1 MKSLISA
8 VRKIVRQPAVAEAVA
23 AKTPISIAPPI
34 PLNIYEDLPSL
45 GDDTENIMEMI
56 QRAFPDLKLYSQHLT
71 RANRRK
77 LYMSIHFLRTD
88 SKRQWVYD
96 VEVGKGQ
103 FTTDSLIR
111 VAATQRSAVH

>member
-1 MKSLISA
+1 MKSIINA

-23 AKTPISIAPPI
+23 AKTPVSLAPPI

-45 GDDTENIMEMI
+45 GDDTEEIMEMI
-56 QRAFPDLKLYSQHLT
+56 QRAFPDLTLYSQNLT

-111 VAATQRSAVH
+111 VAAAQRNTVH